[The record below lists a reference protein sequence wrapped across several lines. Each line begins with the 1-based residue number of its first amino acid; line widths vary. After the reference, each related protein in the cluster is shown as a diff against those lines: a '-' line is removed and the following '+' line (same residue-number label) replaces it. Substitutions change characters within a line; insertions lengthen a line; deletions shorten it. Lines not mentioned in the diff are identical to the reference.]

1 VTQTYSLQRAHRG
14 FDEDTEFRRIATYGG
29 WHPAAAKLETADETY
44 RIEVTDEEL
53 RQFFA
58 A

>member
-1 VTQTYSLQRAHRG
+1 MKKITLQKDHRG
-14 FDEDTEFRRIATYGG
+14 FDADTEFERVAEYGS
-29 WHPAAAKLETADETY
+29 WHVSAAKLETVDSTR

-53 RQFFA
+53 AQFFA

>member
-1 VTQTYSLQRAHRG
+1 MNKITLQKDYRG
-14 FDEDTEFRRIATYGG
+14 FEADTEFEQVATYGG
-29 WHPAAAKLETADETY
+29 WHVLSAKLETVDSTR

-53 RQFFA
+53 TQFFA